1 MQIAEHSESAQSAE
15 KRWGCKMAKKA
26 FDMGALIKKIDRE
39 YEEYWVTSGAT
50 VRMNDGSTYLV
61 TNIIFG
67 DEMRKQS
74 PEGRV
79 WGLFCMVDTH
89 GGSNW
94 ETPIP
99 RMSEGSA
106 DIRFLM
112 GGPEKRITD
121 VIFKSVRKNVKGRT
135 VRTYTVIDSRKEITR
150 ITVTR

>member
-1 MQIAEHSESAQSAE
+1 MVQ
-15 KRWGCKMAKKA
+15 
-26 FDMGALIKKIDRE
+26 
-39 YEEYWVTSGAT
+39 SGAK
-50 VRMNDGSTYLV
+50 VRMNDGCTYIV

-67 DEMRKQS
+67 DEMRRQS
-74 PEGRV
+74 PEGKV

-121 VIFKSVRKNVKGRT
+121 VIFQSMKLNAQGKT
-135 VRTYTVIDSRKEITR
+135 VRTYKVIDSRDEITK